1 MSWSCTNPTTNDYSI
16 NPQLSYLC
24 TKTRLEFKGNCLKQ
38 DKYTYDH
45 GKVVNIYTVYEIN
58 KNFSISSY
66 SALENCLLG
75 ADSLTKNVD
84 IDKYKY
90 FGYGIGFDRHGY
102 FSHPSGGTG
111 INVIIFGVDMNS
123 FTKFDNRK
131 TDILIFGA
139 SHT

>member
-1 MSWSCTNPTTNDYSI
+1 MSWSCTNPTTNDYNI

-131 TDILIFGA
+131 TDILILGA

>member
-1 MSWSCTNPTTNDYSI
+1 MSWTCTNPTTNDYSI

-58 KNFSISSY
+58 KNFSISNY

-131 TDILIFGA
+131 TDILILGA

>member
-24 TKTRLEFKGNCLKQ
+24 TKTRLEFKVNCLKQ

-66 SALENCLLG
+66 SAPENCLLG
-75 ADSLTKNVD
+75 SDSLTKNVD

-131 TDILIFGA
+131 TDILILGA

>member
-1 MSWSCTNPTTNDYSI
+1 MSWTCTNPTTNDYSI

-38 DKYTYDH
+38 DKYTHDH

-131 TDILIFGA
+131 TDILILGA